1 MAIPLRST
9 PTGMTSRSQLRSEA
23 AVNVFTT
30 SALALKGLRSLHG
43 VHLMER
49 FLLSGN
55 RAFDLQQLVGIVLN
69 SAMLRSHY
77 TTWEAIGCI
86 SGVLVQHLLESRL
99 IHTCMAVL
107 SSRYSQEQTCIAP
120 TRDMFRTSPCVWV
133 CEGRSSVC
141 SIVLTLIA
149 ELLQ

>member
-77 TTWEAIGCI
+77 TTWEAIGCL

-107 SSRYSQEQTCIAP
+107 SSCCSQEQTCIAP
-120 TRDMFRTSPCVWV
+120 TRDMFRTSSCVWV